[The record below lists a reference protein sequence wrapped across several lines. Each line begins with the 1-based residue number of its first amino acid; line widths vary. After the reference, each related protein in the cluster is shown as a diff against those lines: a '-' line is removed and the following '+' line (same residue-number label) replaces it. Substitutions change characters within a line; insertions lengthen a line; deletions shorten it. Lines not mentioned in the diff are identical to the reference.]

1 MTTGT
6 QCVSW
11 DADRSCL
18 AGFFNDRSDL
28 FWHYL
33 TSSLERY
40 LPTPQGCMYILM
52 NLTNFVKFISTTFA
66 SLVLDSN
73 TYRLQQIIGIYITLP
88 MSEIVAGNEQCR

>member
-66 SLVLDSN
+66 SLVFG
-73 TYRLQQIIGIYITLP
+73 QQYLSFAANHRDIHHTAN
-88 MSEIVAGNEQCR
+88 V